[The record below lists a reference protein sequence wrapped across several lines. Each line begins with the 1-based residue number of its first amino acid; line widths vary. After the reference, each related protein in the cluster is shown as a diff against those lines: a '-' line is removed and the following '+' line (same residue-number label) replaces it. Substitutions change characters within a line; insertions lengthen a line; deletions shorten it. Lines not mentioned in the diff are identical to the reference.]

1 MNRKIFFV
9 SLTALLVAGIS
20 VPLVGQNITAE
31 NKAPQKNQDEHKKF
45 PSQRRFRGNHLHG
58 FFSRLTPDE
67 RAKISQLIQSKDKQA
82 LKKYMAQL
90 FYKYQPAEVKK
101 VHELSQKYLAET
113 DAAKRAEIKKELEKA
128 VRIEFEKRQEF
139 TRNNIKKTEEQLAKV
154 QRDLERLK
162 KIYLHGNENSEK
174 IIASRVEQMCLPKE
188 KRIRQQPRRKSVSQN
203 QTQTQQPAKK

>member
-31 NKAPQKNQDEHKKF
+31 NKAPQKNQDKHKKS

-82 LKKYMAQL
+82 LKKYMAEL

-101 VHELSQKYLAET
+101 VHELSQIYLAET

-128 VRIEFEKRQEF
+128 VRIEFKKRQEF
-139 TRNNIKKTEEQLAKV
+139 TRNNIKRTEEQLAKV

-188 KRIRQQPRRKSVSQN
+188 KRIRLQPRRKSVSQN

>member
-1 MNRKIFFV
+1 MNRKSLYI
-9 SLTALLVAGIS
+9 SLTTLVIAGFA
-20 VPLVGQNITAE
+20 VPLAGQALAAK
-31 NKAPQKNQDEHKKF
+31 NKPAPDKQKTHNV
-45 PSQRRFRGNHLHG
+45 PPPQRRFRGNHLHG

-82 LKKYMAQL
+82 LKKYMAEL

-128 VRIEFEKRQEF
+128 VRIEFKKRQEF

-174 IIASRVEQMCLPKE
+174 IIAFRVEQMCLPKE
-188 KRIRQQPRRKSVSQN
+188 KRIRPQPRRKTLAPN
-203 QTQTQQPAKK
+203 QPPTQQLQKK